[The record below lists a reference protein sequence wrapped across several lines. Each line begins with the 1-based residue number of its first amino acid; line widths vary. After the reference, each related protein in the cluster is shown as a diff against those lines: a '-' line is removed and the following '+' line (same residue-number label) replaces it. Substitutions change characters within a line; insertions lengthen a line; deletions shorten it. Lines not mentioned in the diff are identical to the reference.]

1 MSCLIHL
8 TDVNLCLFP
17 VVRHVDLSNLPAEEK
32 GKAAFTWK
40 GSTNQTA
47 LQRPAGTAKEQV
59 RESSANGVVFGVDLA
74 ESTQHV
80 LSDRPESRR
89 ANSFDSSVPPSTL
102 LTGLLASLCRPGR
115 PFKKLGRGRRKRSA
129 SANSSSSSSCEGYPG
144 DDRLLFSLRDDDDL
158 SQSGL
163 RFNNKTKGLIDA
175 LTKFFTPSPEGRKA
189 RQEVVDYS
197 EQCRIRKKAHRKGEG
212 DDRGGKDQFCSNFNS
227 QLSQDLG
234 FKLT

>member
-1 MSCLIHL
+1 MMLAPVGFWSC
-8 TDVNLCLFP
+8 TT
-17 VVRHVDLSNLPAEEK
+17 S
-32 GKAAFTWK
+32 W
-40 GSTNQTA
+40 
-47 LQRPAGTAKEQV
+47 
-59 RESSANGVVFGVDLA
+59 
-74 ESTQHV
+74 HV
-80 LSDRPESRR
+80 LTR
-89 ANSFDSSVPPSTL
+89 
-102 LTGLLASLCRPGR
+102 LLASLRRPGR

-212 DDRGGKDQFCSNFNS
+212 DDRGGKDQFCS
-227 QLSQDLG
+227 
-234 FKLT
+234 KLTASGVKIIDLNLFNLI